1 MTISKNIGSK
11 KSVALPAQ
19 FRRAGYLLLALFL
32 SGCQSVPKQADVA
45 SHPWLLAGDEFAG
58 RALTIAALEQW
69 HYSAKA
75 LIKSANGS
83 DQFNLDWR
91 YANGQHSIHLFGP
104 LGAGAVRL
112 DYSANEARL
121 SDNKGELYVGPD
133 AATLLTE
140 ITGLTL
146 PIYALEFWLFAIP
159 SPNAVARYQ
168 LGSASKQEVFRI
180 RQLGWETTFSDYQ
193 AWGTE
198 TELAPINHPQQVAP
212 TAAAEQSTTELVRLP
227 RRITAT
233 GRGPDGSAVEVR
245 IVSKLWQ
252 F

>member
-1 MTISKNIGSK
+1 MKMSK
-11 KSVALPAQ
+11 Q
-19 FRRAGYLLLALFL
+19 FRILSLRPWRVGYLCLALL
-32 SGCQSVPKQADVA
+32 LVGCQSVPKQAEV
-45 SHPWLLAGDEFAG
+45 SSTPWRLAGDEFTE
-58 RALTIAALEQW
+58 RAQEVSTLEQW

-75 LIKSANGS
+75 LIKAASGS

-91 YANGQHSIHLFGP
+91 YSNGAHSIHLFGP

-112 DYSANEARL
+112 DYSASEARL

-146 PIYALEFWLFAIP
+146 PIDALEYWLFAIP
-159 SPNAVARYQ
+159 SPHGVARYQ
-168 LGSASKQEVFRI
+168 LSSASTQEVYRI
-180 RQLGWETTFSDYQ
+180 QQFGWETTFTDYQ
-193 AWGTE
+193 VWGTD
-198 TELAPINHPQQVAP
+198 TNLAPIDHSQPAAP
-212 TAAAEQSTTELVRLP
+212 AAVAEQDAAELVRLP

-233 GRGPDGSAVEVR
+233 GRGPDGSMVEVR
-245 IVSKLWQ
+245 IVAKLWQ